1 MKFILK
7 LAQELKKKYLMSIAN
22 VYVQKFNVKKESM
35 GVEGR
40 ELHHFQANL
49 KKEDVVVV
57 VDIVETVVV
66 GKAVD

>member
-1 MKFILK
+1 M
-7 LAQELKKKYLMSIAN
+7 LKKS
-22 VYVQKFNVKKESM
+22 QWEM

-40 ELHHFQANL
+40 GLHHIQANL